1 MGYITI
7 DELSAAL
14 KAYLESLG
22 LSEEEVNE
30 IVNNALVSINEK
42 NEGQDDA
49 IEGLETKIGELSG
62 LATQE
67 KSSIVAAINELFQ
80 NANNGKELIANAIGE
95 PVSAD
100 DTFQAMSNDINGLL
114 STFKTNMM
122 NNGVTVE
129 AGDRFKALI
138 DKIAAMVDS
147 EGKGIQ
153 IVEGA
158 LANITTS
165 TSFEET
171 GDYLRIN
178 FDKTLPFTPTY
189 LIAGNFTLQSS
200 GTTLYMVGQL
210 SNVYSTGSTNRSLK
224 IENITT
230 TSFDITYTTTGTSSN
245 FSIVHGYNLTYI
257 AIGVGEEDTTLR
269 DSLAAVL
276 QEEGVT
282 VTDEDD
288 MASLIT
294 KTDVEFNDKNNEMN
308 SRKQGLVDTLL
319 NKSINANNTMTWEEL
334 YAIVSLSC
342 NSVMTDVASLHC
354 GGNQTVII
362 KNDGTV
368 WGTGANTMGQLGFG
382 NTTNIEYFKQMNIT
396 DIKQLEHGYGSI
408 MIIKNDGTVWACGN
422 NSNGQ
427 LGLGLDITLNT
438 VPPVTT
444 FGKLTG
450 TANVISLGNIHSM
463 LVHNGELYYA
473 GNGSMGQFGT
483 GGQHGSYNT
492 FQKNTVVSNVEKVFC
507 GVQNTIILK
516 SDGTIMGC
524 GNNVQYE
531 LGLTGQQIL
540 KFTTI
545 DTDVI
550 DVIMNCNTNNTM
562 YIKADNTLWG
572 MGKNN
577 NGILGLGNT
586 TIQQTKVKLA
596 DNVRL
601 AALGANHSIIV
612 KYDGTVWVS
621 GSNTYG
627 QLGLGDNTQRTKFT
641 QLTGID
647 GNLIK
652 QVGCNQ
658 TATHILLN
666 NGILLN
672 CGQNNYGQLGKDCR
686 KFAGV

>member
-1 MGYITI
+1 MGHKISKEQI
-7 DELSAAL
+7 DPGVKDHIMSFVGDIAD
-14 KAYLESLG
+14 LET
-22 LSEEEVNE
+22 EVNTD
-30 IVNNALVSINEK
+30 IISAVNSLMVDRVDNAENM
-42 NEGQDDA
+42 
-49 IEGLETKIGELSG
+49 
-62 LATQE
+62 
-67 KSSIVAAINELFQ
+67 
-80 NANNGKELIANAIGE
+80 GKLANAIGE
-95 PVSAD
+95 PVTANHSVD
-100 DTFQAMSNDINGLL
+100 EVVEGLGEML

-122 NNGVTVE
+122 NSGVVVE
-129 AGDRFKALI
+129 SSDKFKQLI
-138 DKIAAMVDS
+138 DKIKGLT
-147 EGKGIQ
+147 EGEGNKGIQ
-153 IVEGA
+153 FAEGETTVDLQYIDSSTYVNQTQILDFTPSIVFVTYTGYNNGNDNFSYTVYGNSYTVTETVNNIYFYNSDNNYRYITVYRNTQGTQYEDYVDMY
-158 LANITTS
+158 ITTS
-165 TSFEET
+165 K
-171 GDYLRIN
+171 N
-178 FDKTLPFTPTY
+178 KFDVY
-189 LIAGNFTLQSS
+189 HCQH
-200 GTTLYMVGQL
+200 
-210 SNVYSTGSTNRSLK
+210 NVYGVELSYK
-224 IENITT
+224 W
-230 TSFDITYTTTGTSSN
+230 Y
-245 FSIVHGYNLTYI
+245 

-269 DSLAAVL
+269 DSLAAIL
-276 QEEGVT
+276 TEEGVD
-282 VTDEDD
+282 VTEEDD
-288 MASLIT
+288 MASLIN

-334 YAIVSLSC
+334 YTIVSLSC
-342 NSVMTDVASLHC
+342 NSVMTDVVSLHC

-382 NTTNIEYFKQMNIT
+382 NTTNIEYFKQMSIT

-427 LGLGLDITLNT
+427 LGLGLDITSSS

-444 FGKLTG
+444 FGQLTG
-450 TANVISLGNIHSM
+450 TATVISLGNIHSM
-463 LVHNGELYYA
+463 IAHNGELYYA
-473 GNGSMGQFGT
+473 GNGAMGQFGT

-492 FQKNTVVSNVEKVFC
+492 FQKNTKVSNVEKVFC
-507 GVQNTIILK
+507 GGYNTIILK
-516 SDGTIMGC
+516 SDGSIMGC
-524 GNNVQYE
+524 GNNVNYQ
-531 LGLTGQQIL
+531 LGLSGQQIL
-540 KFTTI
+540 NFTTI
-545 DTDVI
+545 DTGVI
-550 DVIMNCNTNNTM
+550 DVIVNCNTDNTM
-562 YIKADNTLWG
+562 YIKTDNTLWG
-572 MGKNN
+572 MGQNS

-586 TIQQTKVKLA
+586 TTQQTKVKLA

-658 TATHILLN
+658 NATHILLN

>member
-1 MGYITI
+1 MAKITI
-7 DELSAAL
+7 E
-14 KAYLESLG
+14 
-22 LSEEEVNE
+22 
-30 IVNNALVSINEK
+30 
-42 NEGQDDA
+42 
-49 IEGLETKIGELSG
+49 ELSG
-62 LATQE
+62 SLKEYLNGLGLTEAQVQE
-67 KSSIVAAINELFQ
+67 LIDKFEDEKIGDISQLSTEEKGSLVGAINELFQ
-80 NANNGKELIANAIGE
+80 SANNGKELIASAIGE
-95 PVSAD
+95 PVSSE
-100 DTFQAMSNDINGLL
+100 DTFSAMSVDINNLL

-122 NNGVTVE
+122 NNGITVE
-129 AGDRFKALI
+129 SSDRFKSLI
-138 DKIAAMVDS
+138 DKIATMVEEGS
-147 EGKGIQ
+147 GKGIQ
-153 IVEGA
+153 FASGEGT
-158 LANITTS
+158 LS
-165 TSFEET
+165 
-171 GDYLRIN
+171 LRSGSGSASIN
-178 FDKTLPFTPTY
+178 GLPFTPTY
-189 LIAGNFTLQSS
+189 IFCFFSYAFGNTSVGYFLQNGIASNIGTLKYKTSASGNGSTGANGITLTVSIVDKGFTISKLSTSALQGDANFT
-200 GTTLYMVGQL
+200 Y
-210 SNVYSTGSTNRSLK
+210 Y
-224 IENITT
+224 
-230 TSFDITYTTTGTSSN
+230 
-245 FSIVHGYNLTYI
+245 

-269 DSLAAVL
+269 DSLASIL
-276 QEEGVT
+276 QEEGVS
-282 VTDEDD
+282 VTEEDD

-319 NKSINANNTMTWEEL
+319 NKSINANTTMTWEEL
-334 YAIVSLSC
+334 YTIVSLSC
-342 NSVMTDVASLHC
+342 NSVMTDVVSLHC

-382 NTTNIEYFKQMNIT
+382 NTTNIEYFKQMSIT

-408 MIIKNDGTVWACGN
+408 MIIENDGTVWACGN

-427 LGLGLDITLNT
+427 LGLGLDITSSS

-444 FGKLTG
+444 FSQLTG
-450 TANVISLGNIHSM
+450 TATVISLGNIHSM
-463 LVHNGELYYA
+463 IAHNGELYYA
-473 GNGSMGQFGT
+473 GNGAMGQFGT

-492 FQKNTVVSNVEKVFC
+492 FQKNTKVSNVEKVFC
-507 GVQNTIILK
+507 GGYNTIILK
-516 SDGTIMGC
+516 SDGSIMGC
-524 GNNVQYE
+524 GNNVNYQ
-531 LGLTGQQIL
+531 LGLSGQQIL
-540 KFTTI
+540 NFTTI
-545 DTDVI
+545 DTGVI
-550 DVIMNCNTNNTM
+550 DVIVNCNTNNTM
-562 YIKADNTLWG
+562 YIKTDNTLWG
-572 MGKNN
+572 MGQNN

-586 TIQQTKVKLA
+586 TTQQTKVKLA

-658 TATHILLN
+658 NTTHILLN

>member
-1 MGYITI
+1 MGHKISKEQI
-7 DELSAAL
+7 DSGV
-14 KAYLESLG
+14 KDHIMSFVG
-22 LSEEEVNE
+22 DISE
-30 IVNNALVSINEK
+30 
-42 NEGQDDA
+42 
-49 IEGLETKIGELSG
+49 LETD
-62 LATQE
+62 E
-67 KSSIVAAINELFQ
+67 KSDIISAVNSLMVDRVD
-80 NANNGKELIANAIGE
+80 NAENMGKLANAIGE
-95 PVSAD
+95 PVTANHSVD
-100 DTFQAMSNDINGLL
+100 EVVEGLGEML

-122 NNGVTVE
+122 NSGVMVE
-129 AGDRFKALI
+129 SNDKFKQLI
-138 DKIAAMVDS
+138 DKIKGLT
-147 EGKGIQ
+147 EGEGNKGIQ
-153 IVEGA
+153 FVTGNCDTEIITDQFGA
-158 LANITTS
+158 NTYYIKAELNFKPNIILIRNGLNVGFYNDFIDDTFFTTY
-165 TSFEET
+165 TSNGTTFRSNYSATYKNGYVNET
-171 GDYLRIN
+171 GFKLNTIN
-178 FDKTLPFTPTY
+178 
-189 LIAGNFTLQSS
+189 
-200 GTTLYMVGQL
+200 
-210 SNVYSTGSTNRSLK
+210 
-224 IENITT
+224 NIL
-230 TSFDITYTTTGTSSN
+230 FAN
-245 FSIVHGYNLTYI
+245 SIFH

-269 DSLAAVL
+269 DSLASIL
-276 QEEGVT
+276 QEEGVN
-282 VTDEDD
+282 VTEEDD
-288 MASLIT
+288 MASLIS

-334 YAIVSLSC
+334 YTIVSLSC
-342 NSVMTDVASLHC
+342 NSVMTDVVSLHC

-382 NTTNIEYFKQMNIT
+382 NTTNIDYFKQMSIT

-408 MIIKNDGTVWACGN
+408 MILKNDGTVWACGN

-427 LGLGLDITLNT
+427 LGLGLDITSSS

-444 FGKLTG
+444 FGQLIG
-450 TANVISLGNIHSM
+450 TATVISLGNIHSM
-463 LVHNGELYYA
+463 IAHDGDLYYA
-473 GNGSMGQFGT
+473 GNGAMGQFGT

-492 FQKNTVVSNVEKVFC
+492 FQKNTKVSNVEKVFC
-507 GVQNTIILK
+507 GGYNTIILK
-516 SDGTIMGC
+516 SDGSIMGC
-524 GNNVQYE
+524 GNNVDYQ
-531 LGLTGQQIL
+531 LGLSGQQIL
-540 KFTTI
+540 NFTTI
-545 DTDVI
+545 DTGVI
-550 DVIMNCNTNNTM
+550 DVIVNCNTNNTM
-562 YIKADNTLWG
+562 YIKTDNTLWG
-572 MGKNN
+572 MGQNN

-586 TIQQTKVKLA
+586 TTQQTKVKLA

-658 TATHILLN
+658 NATHILLN